1 MYWQNKKHVNLSF
14 LPLLYQILSM
24 VSIILSTYNQPESL
38 LLSLWGYDVQTYRGF
53 EVLVADDGSEVSTKE
68 LIDRMKTEVNFPLR
82 HVYQKDKGFRKCAI
96 LNKAIRKSLGDYL
109 IFSDGDIIP
118 RSDFVET
125 HVKLRE
131 QGKFLSGGTVRLPE
145 NFLEII
151 GKKEILKGLCFDRKW
166 LEENGLKPSYKN
178 VKLSV
183 YGWRAAWM
191 NVLTPAGATWNGGNA
206 SGWKKDLVA
215 TAGFDQRMH
224 YGGEDRELGERLER
238 MGVKGKQIRYSAVTL
253 HLNHP
258 RSYVSTYGLQFNKKL
273 RKENKKNK
281 ITCTEYG
288 LENRLLSSGKYR
300 EVIE

>member
-1 MYWQNKKHVNLSF
+1 
-14 LPLLYQILSM
+14 M